1 MNDQSKDDDVEIL
14 DIPRDEMDTENI
26 SQKNT
31 ENDEK
36 KNNYMRLQDW
46 LESDHPLNFQFDEQ
60 QYDNSIDPDEFS
72 KLYFEYVTQ
81 LFKILQPLSE
91 NPDINTLNEDMEE
104 QIGIVSATNDF
115 GLSASK
121 SLKTRK
127 LSDAFTRVSESLS
140 IFINKLD
147 SANVNEDTKERF
159 YYLLSIVDCLQANIF
174 YPNIRVRPELLS
186 RWINRFDYKPD
197 QELIEVVMVNTTRPY
212 LHDQFWNTYLS
223 QLITRGLLAQAVTAI
238 SRSRYEEL
246 EDKSPALYSV
256 IHDFLVLLE
265 SYTSMSMKYQFY
277 QWKLSCCELRDSIP
291 QFKEKIHDTKETLI
305 INQIHDLLRILTG
318 LPKSISLH
326 CANWYEVFTALS
338 LYQVRDD
345 EKLFKDYY
353 TISISARPP
362 AMLED
367 SDDLSSVVETTF
379 LNIMDE
385 NFLKVLGSINS
396 IDSATAA
403 YISRFLEYKGLLD
416 SYYPDMVLNNLSETI
431 SRKTISE
438 YLLTLHAYECLNTHE
453 LVPVGIGLLA
463 NPNLSTSSK
472 TVERNR
478 ETIAEFLPNYK
489 CATNDDLEWCLS
501 ICAKF
506 DMIITARKLYLKYG
520 KKSLEDGYIYE
531 ALNMF
536 VNCFDPDSSD
546 SEPNEGIKQVHYI
559 IWDLLFDNCLLTG
572 LPVQDQLL
580 NNIIE
585 HKVDPAFE
593 INPIIR
599 QCLSPYAVLV
609 EVLNSMKSPTEGDT
623 NNILSKLI
631 YLLRF
636 KHLPSRHYPLLLCQL
651 IPLLMSN
658 NSKFELPDLIVII
671 ELLDNYET
679 QSLPEDLEE
688 GGKLYEEAASYSI
701 DASNSCD
708 WRNCLLERKFDIPKN
723 MKNLV
728 KLLRN
733 EVVTKV
739 GAVYISQK

>member
-1 MNDQSKDDDVEIL
+1 MNDQNKDDDVEIL
-14 DIPRDEMDTENI
+14 DIPNDEMSTENI
-26 SQKNT
+26 SQKDT
-31 ENDEK
+31 EYKDK
-36 KNNYMRLQDW
+36 KENYMRLQDW
-46 LESDHPLNFQFDEQ
+46 LESDHPLNFQFNEK
-60 QYDNSIDPDEFS
+60 QYDSSIDSDEFS

-81 LFKILQPLSE
+81 LFKILQALSE
-91 NPDINTLNEDMEE
+91 NPDVNVLNEDTEE

-121 SLKTRK
+121 SLKAKK
-127 LSDAFTRVSESLS
+127 LSDAFTKVLESLS
-140 IFINKLD
+140 VFISKLD
-147 SANVNEDTKERF
+147 LADIDEDTKERF

-186 RWINRFDYKPD
+186 KWINRFDYKPD
-197 QELIEVVMVNTTRPY
+197 HELIEAVMVNTTKPY

-277 QWKLSCCELRDSIP
+277 QWKLSCCELRDIIP
-291 QFKEKIHDTKETLI
+291 QFKEKIHDAKETLI
-305 INQIHDLLRILTG
+305 INQVHDLLRILTG

-326 CANWYEVFTALS
+326 CPNWYEVFTALS

-345 EKLFKDYY
+345 ENLFKEYY

-362 AMLED
+362 AMVED
-367 SDDLSSVVETTF
+367 GDNLSSVVETTF

-403 YISRFLEYKGLLD
+403 YISRLLEYKGLFD
-416 SYYPDMVLNNLSETI
+416 SYYPNMVLNNVSEAT

-463 NPNLSTSSK
+463 NSNLSTSSK
-472 TVERNR
+472 AIERNR
-478 ETIAEFLPNYK
+478 MTIAKFLPNYK

-506 DMIITARKLYLKYG
+506 DMIATARKLYLKYG

-536 VNCFDPDSSD
+536 VNCYDPDSTD
-546 SEPNEGIKQVHYI
+546 SEPNEGMKQVHYI
-559 IWDLLFDNCLLTG
+559 IWDLLFDNCLLSC
-572 LPVQDQLL
+572 LPVQDELL

-585 HKVDPAFE
+585 HKVDPTFE

-609 EVLNSMKSPTEGDT
+609 EVLNSMKSPTDGET
-623 NNILSKLI
+623 TVILSKLI

-636 KHLPSRHYPLLLCQL
+636 KYLPSRYRPLLLCQL
-651 IPLLMSN
+651 IPLLST

-679 QSLPEDLEE
+679 QSSGEEIEE
-688 GGKLYEEAASYSI
+688 GSKLYEEAINYPT
-701 DASNSCD
+701 DTSNSCD

-723 MKNLV
+723 VRSLV

-733 EVVTKV
+733 EVVAKV